1 MRSSTQMLGNRKKTQ
16 WKKSYNLW
24 AHRETPIDSSPI
36 ANEPSVSFIANGTH
50 SHGKAE
56 MFGSGWRERWLP
68 AFQKR
73 RMQGGR
79 QDAGVY
85 PLGKVSLS
93 CFLCKYKSKQT
104 GRRLIFHKERELRFD
119 HGKYLSPTSL
129 HSVFCSAK
137 LQCKLPDGKATRGN
151 SLWDF
156 LVVGRE
162 WTQGHQTSIASMLK
176 IPETR
181 MHQTLPKSRCIFS

>member
-1 MRSSTQMLGNRKKTQ
+1 MIGKWDHPLRCRGIEKTQ

-24 AHRETPIDSSPI
+24 AHWETPTDSSPT
-36 ANEPSVSFIANGTH
+36 ANEPSVPFTANGTR

-56 MFGSGWRERWLP
+56 MFGSGWRGRCLP

-79 QDAGVY
+79 QDVGVY

-93 CFLCKYKSKQT
+93 CFLCKCKSEQT

-129 HSVFCSAK
+129 HSVFHSTK
-137 LQCKLPDGKATRGN
+137 LQCKLPDGKATVQEEVL
-151 SLWDF
+151 S
-156 LVVGRE
+156 E
-162 WTQGHQTSIASMLK
+162 TS
-176 IPETR
+176 
-181 MHQTLPKSRCIFS
+181 

>member
-1 MRSSTQMLGNRKKTQ
+1 MIGKWDHPLRCRGIEKKQ

-24 AHRETPIDSSPI
+24 AHWETPIDSSPT
-36 ANEPSVSFIANGTH
+36 ANEPSVPFTANGTR

-56 MFGSGWRERWLP
+56 MFGSGWRGCCLP

-93 CFLCKYKSKQT
+93 CFLCKCRSEQT

-129 HSVFCSAK
+129 HSVFHSTK
-137 LQCKLPDGKATRGN
+137 LQCKLPDGKATVQEEVL
-151 SLWDF
+151 S
-156 LVVGRE
+156 E
-162 WTQGHQTSIASMLK
+162 TS
-176 IPETR
+176 
-181 MHQTLPKSRCIFS
+181 